1 MDARETAQE
10 ILRQLKVGDIR
21 RFYSWGAN
29 GFAFDEDTKK
39 GEIYLQFKVNGAIF
53 KGKVRIALVL
63 ARDTYR
69 IEFYQGFEKK
79 KEMDDVYAEDMAEF
93 IDEFIEKPAN
103 VTNRTEYVAL
113 LKSKKEPFINFWS

>member
-1 MDARETAQE
+1 MDAKETAQE
-10 ILRQLKVGDIR
+10 IFRQLKVGDIR

-29 GFAFDEDTKK
+29 GFAFDEDAKK

-53 KGKVRIALVL
+53 KGKIRIALVL

-69 IEFYQGFEKK
+69 VEFYQGFELI
-79 KEMDDVYAEDMAEF
+79 KEMDDVYAEDLAQF

-103 VTNRTEYVAL
+103 VTSREQYVEL
-113 LKSKKEPFINFWS
+113 LKSKKEPFINIW